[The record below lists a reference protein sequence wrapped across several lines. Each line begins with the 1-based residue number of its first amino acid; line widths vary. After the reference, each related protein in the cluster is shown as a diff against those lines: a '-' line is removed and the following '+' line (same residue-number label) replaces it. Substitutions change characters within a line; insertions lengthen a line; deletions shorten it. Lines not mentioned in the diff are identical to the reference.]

1 VPIVVPVRS
10 QLDSDRFSIEAARL
24 TLAPGDRL
32 DPDGPP
38 LDGGAFDLVIARCSA
53 DDLAGAAAL
62 EAAGARLMDV
72 HVGFDRAL
80 ADADA
85 GLDPADEPVEV
96 ATVDDADEVAALCR
110 AAFSEATGHYH
121 ADPRLPADLCTE
133 VYADWGRRLTLDP
146 EVTALVQRGADGAIV
161 GLATVTVDA
170 TAGRATVALDAVR
183 EDHRGTGTFARLGRQ
198 RLAVARR
205 GGADRIRTAV
215 HLQNV
220 ASCRANERLGFRIA
234 SAELTFHVWRRAS
247 QGEP

>member
-1 VPIVVPVRS
+1 MPIAVPVRS
-10 QLDSDRFSIEAARL
+10 PIDSDRFSIEVARI

-38 LDGGAFDLVIARCSA
+38 IDGGAFDLVIARCSA

-80 ADADA
+80 TDADA
-85 GLDPADEPVEV
+85 VLDPADEPVDV

-110 AAFSEATGHYH
+110 TAFSGSAGHYH
-121 ADPRLPADLCTE
+121 ADPRLPDDRCTE

-146 EVTALVQRGADGAIV
+146 AVTAVVQRGADGAIV
-161 GLATVTVDA
+161 GLATVAVDPML
-170 TAGRATVALDAVR
+170 GRATVALDAVR
-183 EDHRGTGTFARLGRQ
+183 EDHRGTGTFSRLGRQ
-198 RLAVARR
+198 RLALARR
-205 GGADRIRTAV
+205 GGAGRIWTAV

-247 QGEP
+247 QGDP